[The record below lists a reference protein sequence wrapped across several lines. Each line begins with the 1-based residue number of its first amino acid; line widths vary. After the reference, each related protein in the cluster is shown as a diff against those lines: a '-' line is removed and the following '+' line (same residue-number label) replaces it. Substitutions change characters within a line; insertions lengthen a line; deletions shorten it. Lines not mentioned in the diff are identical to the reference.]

1 MKCSTCIIP
10 KNIRALKKERKQ
22 SLAWQWN
29 FLFENISNIQ
39 CWQRFVLSSLS
50 TITQITQIRACSLVF
65 RMMYKISLIFIHQY
79 ILRVDLYIRS
89 IQEHLLNFNLLNFF
103 WLKPCFDYCRKEY
116 PFFKAARNR
125 SILLLIDYAIKL
137 YYKTDLE

>member
-22 SLAWQWN
+22 SLAWRWN

-39 CWQRFVLSSLS
+39 CWQWFVLSSLS
-50 TITQITQIRACSLVF
+50 TITQITQIRACSPVF
-65 RMMYKISLIFIHQY
+65 RMMYKISLILYINITCWFIHQKY
-79 ILRVDLYIRS
+79 PRTFIEL
-89 IQEHLLNFNLLNFF
+89 LLNFF
-103 WLKPCFDYCRKEY
+103 RLKPCFDYCRKEY

-125 SILLLIDYAIKL
+125 SILLVIDYAIKP